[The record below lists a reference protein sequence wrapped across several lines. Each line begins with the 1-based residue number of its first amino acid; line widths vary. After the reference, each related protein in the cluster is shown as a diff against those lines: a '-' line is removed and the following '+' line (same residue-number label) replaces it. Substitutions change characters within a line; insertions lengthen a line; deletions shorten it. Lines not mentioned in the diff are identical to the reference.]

1 MEHFHILG
9 QNQSANFQT
18 NQSSQF
24 KSTDTKESL
33 INLGTNIAK
42 MIYLHF
48 ASFIPR
54 KSSIVHCSWDLKYAN
69 FASAANVLLTRSL
82 SRKFVQ
88 RIESSGPLAFYLNF
102 YRNAITDLI
111 YLNLLINW
119 AFPGLFF
126 ALYSSFQT
134 LTVNMFIVKLLLMT
148 GFEPQTSDIRIDRK
162 PTEAQPFP

>member
-54 KSSIVHCSWDLKYAN
+54 KSSIVHCRWDLKYAN

-88 RIESSGPLAFYLNF
+88 RIESSGAFYLNF

-111 YLNLLINW
+111 YLNLLIKW
-119 AFPGLFF
+119 AFPGLFL
-126 ALYSSFQT
+126 LYFR
-134 LTVNMFIVKLLLMT
+134 LFK
-148 GFEPQTSDIRIDRK
+148 R
-162 PTEAQPFP
+162 